1 MLLEEPTTL
10 MDVALM
16 GRAAVV
22 ALSLAGARLEA
33 ATSIPA
39 NETPAMVGSAP
50 VCAVKRQ
57 VTFCP
62 AAESRLRRPVS
73 AYARL
78 ACPSH
83 IRDRKLTCNTR
94 AVSEGGFDRQAAADL
109 TKCVACLK

>member
-33 ATSIPA
+33 ATGIPA

-62 AAESRLRRPVS
+62 AVESRLRRPVS

-78 ACPSH
+78 ACTISYPTSKINMQH
-83 IRDRKLTCNTR
+83 
-94 AVSEGGFDRQAAADL
+94 EGRVRRRLRSSSRG
-109 TKCVACLK
+109 